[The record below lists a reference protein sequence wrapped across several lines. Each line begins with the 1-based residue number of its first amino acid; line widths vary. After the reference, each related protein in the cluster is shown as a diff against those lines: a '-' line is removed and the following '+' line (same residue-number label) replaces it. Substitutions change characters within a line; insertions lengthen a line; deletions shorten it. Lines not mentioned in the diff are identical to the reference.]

1 MSDVAQFRQ
10 TPKGSPT
17 PPENCASV
25 ISAGSAW
32 QGSLKI
38 DGSVR
43 IEGRLSGEIETQETV
58 HVMEGAQVDANVS
71 AAFVVIAGTFQ
82 GQVDCSE
89 RLELMP
95 KSRTKG
101 ELTTKLLTVHEG
113 AFIDGQLHMQ
123 DPLSADANQLAPA
136 RPSSATIRPRET
148 APALPGS
155 NIDSVSTD

>member
-43 IEGRLSGEIETQETV
+43 IEGRLSGDIETQETV
-58 HVMEGAQVDANVS
+58 HVMEGAQVDANVT

-82 GQVDCSE
+82 GAVDCSE

-113 AFIDGQLHMQ
+113 AFIDGQLRMQ
-123 DPLSADANQLAPA
+123 DPMLTDNRPAPA
-136 RPSSATIRPRET
+136 RPSTAAVRPREA
-148 APALPGS
+148 APALSTS
-155 NIDSVSTD
+155 NMEPTSAD